1 LEELLEVDRLRAL
14 YHDREF
20 SDRLDVERS
29 LMRIQFEF
37 LLRLFD
43 AADESLFDDEGEL
56 FL

>member
-14 YHDREF
+14 YHDRER